1 MRRLGEAQCT
11 REDGRVG
18 TLDLLARAG
27 LPVPEGVV
35 LKREAH
41 LYFLESS
48 GLAGQIRYSA
58 HSTETARQQALYLRR
73 RYQENPL
80 EESLSRSI
88 RAALLDLGART
99 VTVCTQERSEVG
111 LGTIPTV
118 YAAVRRAW
126 LSTNGLK
133 RQIEAA
139 SRNEELPTWPIL
151 IQREVG
157 YNYTVR
163 ERRLGC

>member
-1 MRRLGEAQCT
+1 MDSPYVRRLGEVQCT

-18 TLDLLARAG
+18 TLDLLVQAG

-41 LYFLESS
+41 RCFLESS
-48 GLAGQIRYSA
+48 GLAGRIRSSA
-58 HSTETARQQALYLRR
+58 HSNRIHGTARQQALYLRR
-73 RYQENPL
+73 SYQEYPL

-88 RAALLDLGART
+88 RGALLDLGAQT
-99 VTVCTQERSEVG
+99 VTVCTHERSERG
-111 LGTIPTV
+111 LGTIP
-118 YAAVRRAW
+118 AVFGAIRRAW

-133 RQIEAA
+133 RQIEAV
-139 SRNEELPTWPIL
+139 SRNEELPMWPIL

-157 YNYTVR
+157 Y
-163 ERRLGC
+163 

>member
-1 MRRLGEAQCT
+1 MDSPYVHRLGEVQCT
-11 REDGRVG
+11 REDGLVG
-18 TLDLLARAG
+18 ALDLLVQAG
-27 LPVPEGVV
+27 LSVPEGVV

-41 LYFLESS
+41 RCFLESS
-48 GLAGQIRYSA
+48 GLAEQIRSA
-58 HSTETARQQALYLRR
+58 ACSTETVRQQALHLRR
-73 RYQENPL
+73 SYQENPL

-88 RAALLDLGART
+88 RGALLDLGART
-99 VTVCTQERSEVG
+99 VTVCTHERTERG
-111 LGTIPTV
+111 LGTIP
-118 YAAVRRAW
+118 AVFGAIRRAW

-157 YNYTVR
+157 Y
-163 ERRLGC
+163 